1 MLKNL
6 LVILF
11 ISLSFLTVSAQKTL
25 TWNVYFDYDK
35 SIIRQSEEGTL
46 KSVLDSLSKKTS
58 LTIYLRGNTDADGS
72 NEYNQAL
79 SERRTQVVQQFLVE
93 KGISVA
99 LFSSLSN
106 GENLPV
112 ADNNTLDGK
121 QKNRRVEVIVIFKG
135 PSVLAASDAKKT
147 PKKIIEKPKVPQQT
161 IQDFLAKE
169 TSSDVQIFKI
179 KTSKTEQNN
188 IVGKQGTILSFPLD
202 AFDVDEGT
210 ELTVTLKEAY
220 SMSDIFLQNLATH
233 AENDELLVTGGMVN
247 IDVKNKENK
256 RVKPSKKYKLIMP
269 RQKKE
274 TFPFDDGNF
283 NQATTNPI
291 QLWTPTTSASDSTN
305 NFAWGSPKQPS
316 FGIYNKLEK
325 LKRAIDS
332 ADEYHT
338 WIMDT
343 TGCNSMFVWVKDSIV
358 SEEKIKGK
366 IIKKKETV
374 YQISDVRPKGYR
386 FSSLNSDAK
395 FSPLCDHLAHWT
407 LENQMQGNNWQTL
420 HWREENDDNEGK
432 NDYNTAHITRL
443 KDGKRA
449 KKPSFFEKFFGLNQE
464 ERKNTSKI
472 VAFGALQK
480 SAVAHVALL
489 QKIKIQWEQEE
500 VEYRRLMAELKVD
513 DKTLADIEK
522 AQYTIFE
529 TQDLGPINC
538 DYFARNGYRE
548 LVSAKTN
555 VESNPFNMAK
565 LIFKNQKVV
574 MNVNFTEGKIM
585 GFGNIPKNEEAVIV
599 AMKIENG
606 KSYLAMQSIKI
617 ESKKYNLAFEIL
629 SVDKI
634 KEKLKMLD

>member
-11 ISLSFLTVSAQKTL
+11 IPLSILTVSAQKTL
-25 TWNVYFDYDK
+25 VWNIYFDYDK
-35 SIIRQSEEGTL
+35 SNIRPSEEGTL
-46 KSVLDSLSKKTS
+46 KSVLDSLSQKTN
-58 LTIYLRGNTDADGS
+58 LAIYLRGNTDADGS
-72 NEYNQAL
+72 NQYNQAL
-79 SERRTQVVQQFLVE
+79 SERRTQVVQQYLVE
-93 KGISVA
+93 KGISTT

-112 ADNNTLDGK
+112 ADNSTLDGK
-121 QKNRRVEVIVIFKG
+121 QKNRRVEIIAVFTP
-135 PSVLAASDAKKT
+135 PSVLAASDVKKT
-147 PKKIIEKPKVPQQT
+147 DQKPVEKPKIPQQT
-161 IQDFLAKE
+161 IKDFLVKE
-169 TSSDVQIFKI
+169 TINDVQVFKI
-179 KTSKTEQNN
+179 KTSKTEQSN
-188 IVGKQGTILSFPLD
+188 IVGKQGTILSFPPD
-202 AFDVDEGT
+202 AFDVEEGT

-220 SMSDIFLQNLATH
+220 SMSDIFLQNLSTH
-233 AENDELLVTGGMVN
+233 AENDELLVTGGMVE
-247 IDVKNKENK
+247 IDVKDKEAK

-274 TFPFDDGNF
+274 TLPFDDGDF
-283 NQATTNPI
+283 KQAKYNPV
-291 QLWTPTTSASDSTN
+291 QLWTPTSAPDSAN
-305 NFAWGSPKQPS
+305 NFAWGSPRQPS

-325 LKRAIDS
+325 LKKAIDS
-332 ADEYHT
+332 ANDYHA

-343 TGCNSMFVWVKDSIV
+343 TGCNKMFVWVKDSVI

-366 IIKKKETV
+366 IVKKKETI
-374 YQISDVRPKGYR
+374 YQISDARPKGYR
-386 FSSLNSDAK
+386 FVSLNPDAK
-395 FSPLCDHLAHWT
+395 FSPLCEHLAQWT
-407 LENQMQGNNWQTL
+407 LDNQMQGANFQTL
-420 HWREENDDNEGK
+420 HWREENDYAEGK
-432 NDYNTAHITRL
+432 NDYNTAHIKRL

-449 KKPSFFEKFFGLNQE
+449 KKPSFFEKIFGLNQD
-464 ERKNTSKI
+464 ERKNTSKV
-472 VAFGALQK
+472 VAFGMLQK
-480 SAVAHVALL
+480 SAIAEVETLN
-489 QKIKIQWEQEE
+489 KIKLEWEQEE

-513 DKTLADIEK
+513 DKTLADMEK

-529 TQDLGPINC
+529 TQELGAINC

-617 ESKKYNLAFEIL
+617 ESKKYNLAFELL